1 VANPAAADLRI
12 ATWNVDGVQKTP
24 EALAANAANMI
35 TDVGDLDILVIQE
48 VIDSAQVAAISSA
61 IGMPFWV
68 ISDLSPPV
76 SITGNGFGSLE
87 VAILSRTPVERAAE
101 WDTTGRGEA
110 GDGFPPR
117 SSDPELT
124 TEEILPP
131 VTLSALRPTRG
142 FLRVGLAAGL
152 TVYAVHWKSSRNEG
166 CTLPDLENAAL
177 REIQARGI
185 VADAQS
191 FLSEGASIIVAGDFN
206 IQAVGSGLRAGR
218 DPDADC
224 RPVGGTCRGACGP
237 DGEDGYDDSIAI
249 LFEIANEAR
258 LLSNGLGDTYIR
270 RRFNEGAIDHIFV
283 AGPLVSTFSS
293 ASLVETDSDVYAGSD
308 HVPVFAQG
316 DITLASPRVR
326 NRTSEISELRAL
338 LREMEARLDRLEGA
352 EVEYEEE

>member
-1 VANPAAADLRI
+1 
-12 ATWNVDGVQKTP
+12 
-24 EALAANAANMI
+24 
-35 TDVGDLDILVIQE
+35 
-48 VIDSAQVAAISSA
+48 
-61 IGMPFWV
+61 
-68 ISDLSPPV
+68 
-76 SITGNGFGSLE
+76 
-87 VAILSRTPVERAAE
+87 
-101 WDTTGRGEA
+101 
-110 GDGFPPR
+110 
-117 SSDPELT
+117 
-124 TEEILPP
+124 
-131 VTLSALRPTRG
+131 
-142 FLRVGLAAGL
+142 
-152 TVYAVHWKSSRNEG
+152 
-166 CTLPDLENAAL
+166 
-177 REIQARGI
+177 